1 MSGEPPKPNEPFVAG
16 RARGRG
22 RGLYQHP
29 KPFDPDHPGVSI

>member
-1 MSGEPPKPNEPFVAG
+1 MDEDTPVPPQGAG

-29 KPFDPDHPGVSI
+29 APFHGPDHPGVSIN